1 MPKGITP
8 KWLLNCLNW
17 DFRWLNTYCSL
28 LLWGSEKLRA
38 DKGVKR
44 KITFTDEYVGDYS
57 LMNWSRLVNTTSG
70 IKETCPS
77 VLGSLPCESWPPKNL
92 FCQGTS
98 SAGAGIQ
105 TLKRWK
111 RLISS
116 SKLTS
121 NLLFYLW
128 GKEVCV
134 QRGHEC
140 YTNNEPV
147 CRNVPQEKGGSSS
160 LQINTLG

>member
-1 MPKGITP
+1 MAQYIVLFAPMRLWKIKGRQRG
-8 KWLLNCLNW
+8 KEKNHLYWWVCLRLFLNVW
-17 DFRWLNTYCSL
+17 
-28 LLWGSEKLRA
+28 A
-38 DKGVKR
+38 
-44 KITFTDEYVGDYS
+44 
-57 LMNWSRLVNTTSG
+57 WSRLINTTSG